1 MRISDWSSDVCSSDL
16 PCRTYSRAGRRS
28 SARRLRHGD
37 RGAGAG
43 RGGRDTARGKYRPR
57 ARSDDPVD
65 RLYLHHRATL
75 GAALLDHD
83 PVEPLDRVA
92 AGGDAP
98 AGNEGMNQRAQSA
111 PDHRQPEARGDP
123 EMLDVIFI
131 DAFRMIDEQ
140 ALEHGESFPAAAA
153 LAGAGDSGKAS
164 KDHRHCEEQSDE
176 AIQSVMSSAL
186 ISVVIAS
193 LRSQ

>member
-1 MRISDWSSDVCSSDL
+1 MI
-16 PCRTYSRAGRRS
+16 RRP
-28 SARRLRHGD
+28 
-37 RGAGAG
+37 
-43 RGGRDTARGKYRPR
+43 PR
-57 ARSDDPVD
+57 STRS
-65 RLYLHHRATL
+65 YTL
-75 GAALLDHD
+75 FPYTTLF
-83 PVEPLDRVA
+83 RSA

-153 LAGAGDSGKAS
+153 IAGAGDSGKAS

-176 AIQSVMSSAL
+176 AIQDRKRTRLNSSH
-186 ISVVIAS
+186 
-193 LRSQ
+193 